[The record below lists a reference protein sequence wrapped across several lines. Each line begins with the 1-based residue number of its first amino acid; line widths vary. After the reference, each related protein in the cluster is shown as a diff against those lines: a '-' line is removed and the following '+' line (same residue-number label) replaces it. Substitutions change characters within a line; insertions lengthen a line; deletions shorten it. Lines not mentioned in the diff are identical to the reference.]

1 MNFRHVWGLTLRYTY
16 LYKRSLPR
24 LLEIIFWP
32 LMDLLVW
39 GFLTVYLTG
48 SGGAAPNLVSF
59 LIGAMIF
66 WDIFY
71 RAQQGVSLAIVEDI
85 WGRSLL
91 NVFIAPVRVSEIIMA
106 TYVVGFGK
114 ILLTV
119 TIMATLAM
127 AFYDFNLLQMGFSL
141 LPFFFNL
148 LLTGWAVGLITTA
161 FIIRFGQ
168 AVEALAWGIP
178 FLLQPFSAVFY
189 PVSVLPGWLQPVAWC
204 LPSTYVFEG
213 MRAVLQTG
221 HFDTNL
227 LWWAIGLNV
236 VYLIGG
242 ALFFNWMIELAR
254 ERGLLAKL
262 GTQ

>member
-1 MNFRHVWGLTLRYTY
+1 MSLRHIWGLTLRYMY

-24 LLEIIFWP
+24 VLEIVFWP

-48 SGGAAPNLVSF
+48 SGGAAPNLVTF

-66 WDIFY
+66 WDVFY

-91 NVFIAPVRVSEIIMA
+91 NIFIAPVRMSEVIAA
-106 TYVVGFGK
+106 TYLVGLGK

-119 TIMATLAM
+119 TIMSVLAF
-127 AFYDFNLLQMGFSL
+127 AFYDFNIFQVGLMLG
-141 LPFFFNL
+141 PFFANL
-148 LLTGWAVGLITTA
+148 LLTGWAMGLITTA
-161 FIIRFGQ
+161 IILRFGQ
-168 AVEALAWGIP
+168 AVEALVWGIP

-204 LPSTYVFEG
+204 LPTTYVFEG
-213 MRAVLQTG
+213 MRAVLRSG
-221 HFDTNL
+221 EMNGALL
-227 LWWAIGLNV
+227 LWAFGLNV
-236 VYLIGG
+236 VYLILGG
-242 ALFFNWMIELAR
+242 LFFNWMVHLAR